1 MLNVSVQQEKDP
13 VSGSTFNTTGANVRC
28 DSARTREGG
37 YSVRT
42 TGLSN
47 SKKSS
52 VTTKIILKEAAK
64 PHHNLGERVAQV
76 RRKCNV
82 SCVEGE
88 TIGVCGWPSF
98 ARHFCTLG

>member
-1 MLNVSVQQEKDP
+1 MLNVSVQQENP
-13 VSGSTFNTTGANVRC
+13 FTGSTFNSGASARC
-28 DSARTREGG
+28 DSARIRESGTN
-37 YSVRT
+37 RT

-76 RRKCNV
+76 RV
-82 SCVEGE
+82 VQ
-88 TIGVCGWPSF
+88 
-98 ARHFCTLG
+98 